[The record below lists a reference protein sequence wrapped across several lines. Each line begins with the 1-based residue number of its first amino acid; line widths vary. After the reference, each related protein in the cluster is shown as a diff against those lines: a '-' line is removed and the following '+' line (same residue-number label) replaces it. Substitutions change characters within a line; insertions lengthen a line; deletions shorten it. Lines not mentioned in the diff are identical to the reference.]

1 MGDVEMNECALSN
14 VEEMNQGAMVQ
25 RQIEK
30 AEYETVSPHNK
41 NDSVIEFKYVSED
54 CFIELNKTEI
64 EVKLKIKKADGKDLE
79 GTDNVGLIN
88 YAVATLFKDV
98 EIQVNGKTITEG
110 SSNYA
115 ERAIMEVLL
124 TYGRD
129 AEKTWLHTGGFS
141 KDTAGKMDVAN
152 PSAADGNA
160 GLKERAEYSKE
171 SRVVTLRGKLHEDL
185 FNQPKPLPNK
195 NRLDIKFTRHDDKY
209 CLMSD
214 AVGAAYKIEFESIV
228 LYIRKLHM
236 SNANMPYNA
245 FECV

>member
-64 EVKLKIKKADGKDLE
+64 EVKLKIKKADGNDLE
-79 GTDNVGLIN
+79 NTDNVGLIN
-88 YAVATLFKDV
+88 YAAATLFKDA

-115 ERAIMEVLL
+115 GPKA
-124 TYGRD
+124 
-129 AEKTWLHTGGFS
+129 
-141 KDTAGKMDVAN
+141 
-152 PSAADGNA
+152 
-160 GLKERAEYSKE
+160 E
-171 SRVVTLRGKLHEDL
+171 SRNEPHGGNMRRCVMVGRMRFK
-185 FNQPKPLPNK
+185 KPPRFPPMK
-195 NRLDIKFTRHDDKY
+195 RLVK
-209 CLMSD
+209 
-214 AVGAAYKIEFESIV
+214 
-228 LYIRKLHM
+228 
-236 SNANMPYNA
+236 
-245 FECV
+245 